1 MFDCPITQIK
11 IISKNEVP
19 DAKSESRQLTDE
31 LQLTFSR
38 AQNDDFDDK
47 LTMPIDEALALVP
60 CTGAYESLESPGKL
74 DIELTPYCEEVDNRY
89 TEVMKLNITDLEW

>member
-1 MFDCPITQIK
+1 MSNNPDQNHL
-11 IISKNEVP
+11 KNEVP

-38 AQNDDFDDK
+38 TQNNKFNDLDNK
-47 LTMPIDEALALVP
+47 LTMPIYEALALVP
-60 CTGAYESLESPGKL
+60 CTGPYESLESPGKL